1 MMDLQATDL
10 HKTFI
15 VIDTRKNKN
24 MILEYI
30 GIDNNPPASSSS
42 TSLKFRYCYNVNSN
56 IYNVYYPIDCQ
67 ERYMLQP
74 IMLPFD
80 ITSMINT
87 YLYDR

>member
-1 MMDLQATDL
+1 MIRMMDLQVTDL
-10 HKTFI
+10 YKTFI

-30 GIDNNPPASSSS
+30 GIDDNSES
-42 TSLKFRYCYNVNSN
+42 SLKFRYCYENLN

-67 ERYMLQP
+67 ERYILQP
-74 IMLPFD
+74 IILPFD

-87 YLYDR
+87 YLYNDQ

>member
-1 MMDLQATDL
+1 MIRMMDLQATDL
-10 HKTFI
+10 YKTFI

-30 GIDNNPPASSSS
+30 GIDDNHES
-42 TSLKFRYCYNVNSN
+42 SLKFRYCYNVKN

-67 ERYMLQP
+67 ERYILQP
-74 IMLPFD
+74 IILPFD

-87 YLYDR
+87 YLYNDQ